1 MKLSR
6 AFLPTLKETPAD
18 AVIPSHRLMI
28 RAGLI
33 RPLAAGVYSILPL
46 GWKVLKKIMAIVR
59 EEMDRIG
66 GQELHMPAL
75 NPAEI
80 WDETGRNAD
89 FGDEIFRLKDRKDRP
104 LVLAPTHE
112 EIICDL
118 ARKFVKS
125 YKDLPQM
132 WYQIQN
138 KFRDEPRP
146 RSGVIR
152 TRQFFMKDS
161 YSLDSDEEG
170 LDLSYRL
177 HADAYRAI
185 FSRCGLDFHVVGA
198 SSGLMGGK
206 VSQEFMFESEFGEDT
221 LAICECGY
229 AANLEV
235 ASARIE
241 TAEYPSAPLQRV
253 ETPGKR
259 TIGEVA
265 GFLKKEPLRFAKAVV
280 MVADGKTVMVLVRGD
295 HELNE
300 NKLQSFLGAAVR
312 PAHPEEILAACGAEA
327 GFVGPVQPSGPVR
340 ILADQALAGQR
351 DLVVGA
357 NLRDHHYTGAEP
369 GRDFKVD
376 AFGDFRNVSPGDACV
391 SCGRPLRVANAI
403 ELGHIFKLGTKYS
416 SAMKATF
423 LDRNG
428 KEKPIIMGS
437 YGIGIERIL
446 AAAIEQ
452 GHDEKGLIWNSVL
465 TPYHVHLIPVKM
477 DNPEIVR
484 VSESLYGTLGAESW
498 ECLLDD
504 RSASPGFKFKDAD
517 LIGIPLQVVIG
528 DRWIREKKLELRI
541 RRTGETT
548 LIDENEL
555 SPRIRDYFGA
565 EREGAC

>member
-6 AFLPTLKETPAD
+6 AYLPTLKETPTD

-33 RPLAAGVYSILPL
+33 RPLAAGVYSVLPL

-177 HADAYRAI
+177 HAGAYRAI
-185 FSRCGLDFHVVGA
+185 FRRCGLDFHVVGA

-241 TAEYPSAPLQRV
+241 TAEFPSAPLTRV

-259 TIGEVA
+259 TIGEVS
-265 GFLKKEPLRFAKAVV
+265 GFLKKEPLRFAKAVL
-280 MVADGKTVMVLVRGD
+280 MVVDGKTVMVLVRGD

-300 NKLQSFLGAAVR
+300 SKLQSFLGAAVR

-327 GFVGPVQPSGPVR
+327 GFVGPVQPSGTVR

-357 NLRDHHYTGAEP
+357 NLRDHHFTGAEP
-369 GRDFKVD
+369 GRDFKVE
-376 AFGDFRNVSPGDACV
+376 AFGDFRNVSPGDACG
-391 SCGRPLRVANAI
+391 SCGRPLRVTNAI

-452 GHDEKGLIWNSVL
+452 GHDDKGLIWNSVL

-484 VSESLYGTLGAESW
+484 VSESLYGALGAESW

-541 RRTGETT
+541 RRTGETV
-548 LIDENEL
+548 LIGENEL
-555 SPRIRDYFGA
+555 SSRIRGYFGA

>member
-1 MKLSR
+1 LKLSR
-6 AFLPTLKETPAD
+6 AYLPTLKETPSD
-18 AVIPSHRLMI
+18 AVIPSDRLMI

-33 RPLAAGVYSILPL
+33 RPLAAGVYPWLPL
-46 GWKVLKKIMAIVR
+46 GWKVMRKIMDIVR

-66 GQELHMPAL
+66 AQELQMPAL
-75 NPAEI
+75 NPIEI

-89 FGDEIFRLKDRKDRP
+89 FGDEMFRLKDRKDRP

-132 WYQIQN
+132 WYQIQT

-161 YSLDSDEEG
+161 YSLDGDEAG
-170 LDLSYRL
+170 LDRSYRL

-185 FSRCGLDFHVVGA
+185 FTRCGLDFHVVGA

-229 AANLEV
+229 AANLDV
-235 ASARIE
+235 ASARCE
-241 TAEYPSAPLQRV
+241 SVDAPSADLALV
-253 ETPGKR
+253 ETPDRR
-259 TIGEVA
+259 TIEEVS
-265 GFLKKEPLRFAKAVV
+265 GFLKRPADRFAKALL
-280 MVADGKTVMVLVRGD
+280 MVAGAKPVMVLVRGD

-300 NKLQSFLGAAVR
+300 NKLQSFLGAPVR
-312 PAHPEEILAACGAEA
+312 AAHPEEIREACGVDA
-327 GFVGPVQPSGPVR
+327 GFIGPVKPASPIRV
-340 ILADQALAGQR
+340 LADEALRGQR

-357 NLRDHHYTGAEP
+357 NRKDHHLTGAED
-369 GRDFKVD
+369 GRDFTVEKY
-376 AFGDFRNVSPGDACV
+376 GDFRNAAAGDRCA
-391 SCGRPLRVANAI
+391 SCGRPLRVVHAI

-416 SAMKATF
+416 AAMKATF
-423 LDRNG
+423 LDKAG
-428 KEKPIIMGS
+428 KEKPVIMGS

-452 GHDEKGLIWNSVL
+452 GNDDKGLIWNPVL
-465 TPYHVHLIPVKM
+465 APYHVHLIPVKM

-484 VSESLYGTLGAESW
+484 VAELLYESLRNASW

-504 RSASPGFKFKDAD
+504 RAASPGFKFKDAD
-517 LIGIPLQVVIG
+517 LIGIPLQVVVG
-528 DRWIREKKLELRI
+528 DRWIREKKLELRV
-541 RRTGETT
+541 RRTGETV
-548 LIDENEL
+548 LIEESEL
-555 SPRIRDYFGA
+555 PGRIRAHFGRPA
-565 EREGAC
+565 EETR

>member
-1 MKLSR
+1 LKLSR
-6 AFLPTLKETPAD
+6 AYLPTLKEIPAD

-33 RPLAAGVYSILPL
+33 RPLAAGVYTVLPL
-46 GWKVLKKIMAIVR
+46 GWKVMKKIMSIVR
-59 EEMDRIG
+59 EEMDKIG
-66 GQELHMPAL
+66 AQELHMPAL
-75 NPAEI
+75 NPVEI

-104 LVLAPTHE
+104 LLLAPTHE
-112 EIICDL
+112 EIVCDL

-161 YSLDSDEEG
+161 YSLDSDEQG

-185 FSRCGLDFHVVGA
+185 FRRCGLDFHVVGA

-229 AANLEV
+229 AANLDI
-235 ASARIE
+235 ASAKCE
-241 TAEYPSAPLQRV
+241 PADSASAPLALA
-253 ETPGKR
+253 ETPGQR
-259 TIGEVA
+259 TIEEVSA
-265 GFLKKEPLRFAKAVV
+265 FLKKPSSRFAKALL

-295 HELNE
+295 HDLNE
-300 NKLQSFLGAAVR
+300 HKLQAFLGSAVR
-312 PAHPEEILAACGAEA
+312 SAHPEEILAACGAEA
-327 GFVGPVQPSGPVR
+327 GFVGPVRPSGKVR
-340 ILADQALAGQR
+340 ILADDALRGQS

-357 NLRDHHYTGAEP
+357 NRKDHHFTGAEP
-369 GRDFKVD
+369 GRDFSVET
-376 AFGDFRNVSPGDACV
+376 FTDFRNVVPGDACA
-391 SCGRPLRVANAI
+391 SCGRPLRVVHAI
-403 ELGHIFKLGTKYS
+403 ELGHIFKLGVKYS
-416 SAMKATF
+416 AAMKATF
-423 LDRNG
+423 LDKTG

-437 YGIGIERIL
+437 YGIGIERIM

-452 GHDEKGLIWNSVL
+452 GNDEKGLIWNSVL
-465 TPYHVHLIPVKM
+465 APYHVHFIPVKM

-484 VSESLYGTLGAESW
+484 IAESLYETLMSESW

-504 RSASPGFKFKDAD
+504 RAASPGFKFKDAD

-528 DRWIREKKLELRI
+528 ERWIRERKLELRV
-541 RRTGETT
+541 RRTGETV
-548 LIDENEL
+548 LIDEAEL
-555 SPRIRDYFGA
+555 SGRIRAYFG
-565 EREGAC
+565 EKRECAR